1 MAKKLF
7 LISVDSE
14 SDFCKSLESFLQEN
28 QQLDNALCVD
38 VSCDEVMLSSKNQSI
53 SLLHPAWKQ
62 NHIKDIDE
70 LERRYKYRGLY
81 GSDS

>member
-7 LISVDSE
+7 LIPVDSE
-14 SDFCKSLESFLQEN
+14 SDFCKSLESFLEEN

-38 VSCDEVMLSSKNQSI
+38 SCDVVMLSSKNQSI
-53 SLLHPAWKQ
+53 SLLPPTWKQ
-62 NHIKDIDE
+62 NEIEAIDE